1 MRKLIIILL
10 TLFALQTTSIFAQS
24 TDVVNF
30 VAILQ
35 DVTSITVTAG
45 NDIEV
50 TFATSADYNDG
61 FDVIVPVS
69 TVEVVALLDWDMTIS
84 APDFTNDDGGGDII
98 PIGNVGVWCESTGTF
113 TFGAELVC
121 AYTTQ
126 TTPLGLSSTVDQDL
140 ITNGTGNNGD
150 ASENSFNL
158 NWEMGSGEG
167 SMETATMFEQVADG
181 TIASLGTYTTVITLT
196 LTTL

>member
-1 MRKLIIILL
+1 MKRLSIILL

-30 VAILQ
+30 EAILE

-45 NDIEV
+45 NDITV
-50 TFATSADYNDG
+50 TFSTSADYNDG
-61 FDVIVPVS
+61 FDVITPVS
-69 TVEVVALLDWDMTIS
+69 TVEVIALLDWDMTIA
-84 APDFTNDDGGGDII
+84 APDFTHTPDDGDII
-98 PIGNVGVWCESTGTF
+98 PIENVGVWCESTGTF

-126 TTPLGLSSTVDQDL
+126 TTPLGVTAASQDL

-158 NWEMGSGEG
+158 NWEMGSMEG
-167 SMETATMFEQVADG
+167 SMETASMFEQVADG
-181 TIASLGTYTTVITLT
+181 TIASLGTYTTIITLT